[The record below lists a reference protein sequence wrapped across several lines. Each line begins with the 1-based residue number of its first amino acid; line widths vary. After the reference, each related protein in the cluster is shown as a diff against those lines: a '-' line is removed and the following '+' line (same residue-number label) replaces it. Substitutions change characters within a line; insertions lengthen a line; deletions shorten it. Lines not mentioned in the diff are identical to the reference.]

1 MNAKIILYVFYF
13 SSILVSIIALIF
25 FNRAYPWIILLLM
38 IFCITV
44 FFTVTIGLTSVA
56 RGDRKKTIVLLASFT
71 IVIIYIAC
79 YGFIIDCNDHL
90 FFKSRE
96 ERLNEFVKE
105 INDYE
110 KIYEMNNGLQSTK
123 ILNNKFIEFENINNE
138 SLDRIKTLDEV
149 LISEGIERHVYE
161 NFRQKLIDISF
172 IEFEILEDGT
182 IMFTIGGF
190 LNSCDGIAYSITGE
204 SPKNTRCGG
213 RLHHW
218 KHLNDYWYFWYS

>member
-1 MNAKIILYVFYF
+1 MGKLILYIFYGL
-13 SSILVSIIALIF
+13 SILIPIITTIF
-25 FNRAYPWIILLLM
+25 FKRAYPWIILLLV
-38 IFCITV
+38 IICITV
-44 FFTVTIGLTSVA
+44 FFTVTIGLMSVA
-56 RGDRKKTIVLLASFT
+56 RGDRKKTIVLLASFS

-96 ERLNEFVKE
+96 DRLNEFVSE

-110 KIYEMNNGLQSTK
+110 KIYQMSNGLRSSK
-123 ILNNKFIEFENINNE
+123 LLNNNFITFENVNNE
-138 SLDRIKTLDEV
+138 SLDDIKTLDDL

-161 NFRQKLIDISF
+161 NFRQRLIEIGF

-182 IMFTIGGF
+182 IIFTIDGF
-190 LNSCDGIAYSITGE
+190 LNSCDGVAYSITGE

-218 KHLNDYWYFWYS
+218 KHLKRNWYFWYS